1 MRAEDEFEEELSVRL
16 GARAA
21 GIGGSPPL
29 AELREAG
36 RRRARR
42 RGVVRAV
49 TAVAVLAVGAGALT
63 QLGGGGSPGSATG
76 PAALRTVVAPS
87 AGAGTPG
94 SRGADADGLVKTV
107 LGCQSGPTS
116 LRTPGGGGA
125 TGAPY
130 SSSRVP
136 SSGGP
141 STGVPSS
148 GGPSTGVP
156 SSGGPSTGVP
166 SSGGPS
172 TGLTPPA
179 GSASRTTGA
188 PSSLS
193 PEQSSQAELARA
205 GEAVEKLAREHY
217 ADDYF
222 ATCRDAST
230 RTLYVMR
237 VHGTGLDAAVTHL
250 VAEWPGVKME
260 FRDAAAGYPRQLA
273 LAEQIRSEAGDWAA
287 TYGVHI
293 RSVQIANDGAG
304 LIVGTPQAESARKEL
319 LARYGGLVV
328 EVRP

>member
-1 MRAEDEFEEELSVRL
+1 MRAEDAFEEELSVRL

-29 AELREAG
+29 ADLREAG

-42 RGVVRAV
+42 QRALRGVV
-49 TAVAVLAVGAGALT
+49 AVAVLAIGAGALT
-63 QLGGGGSPGSATG
+63 QLGGGESPGSATG

-94 SRGADADGLVKTV
+94 SRGADTDGLVKTV

-148 GGPSTGVP
+148 GGPS
-156 SSGGPSTGVP
+156 S
-166 SSGGPS
+166 
-172 TGLTPPA
+172 GLTPPA
-179 GSASRTTGA
+179 GSAPRTTGA

-250 VAEWPGVKME
+250 VAEWPGVKLE

-273 LAEQIRSEAGDWAA
+273 LAKQIRSEAGDWAA

-319 LARYGGLVV
+319 LAQYGGLVV

>member
-1 MRAEDEFEEELSVRL
+1 MNAEDGFEEELSVRL

-42 RGVVRAV
+42 QGAVRAV

-141 STGVPSS
+141 STG
-148 GGPSTGVP
+148 
-156 SSGGPSTGVP
+156 
-166 SSGGPS
+166 
-172 TGLTPPA
+172 LTPPA
-179 GSASRTTGA
+179 GSAPRTTGA

-250 VAEWPGVKME
+250 VAEWPGVKLE

-319 LARYGGLVV
+319 LAQYGGLVV